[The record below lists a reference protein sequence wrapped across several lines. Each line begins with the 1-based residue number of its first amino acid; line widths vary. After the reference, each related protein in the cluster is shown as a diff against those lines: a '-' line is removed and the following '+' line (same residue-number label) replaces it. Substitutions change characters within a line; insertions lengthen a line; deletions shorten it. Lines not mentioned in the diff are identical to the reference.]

1 MAQPIVKYTLNKRG
15 QVPEWINTGDSSFA
29 GQHGITGNKTGYI
42 PKYES
47 PQNMIML
54 GIATGDPDPDGTPDD
69 YVGILTT
76 KALLQTYITET
87 GSTLQYK
94 TETDTVTG
102 IQTVTTT
109 GLSTAWGQAEY
120 SGGLSTS
127 TTTKHTA
134 SGVGTVATISTSAVT
149 KVVVKTD
156 TTTGDSSATTDTPI
170 VIDAASTLSGVSTS
184 VRIVTTSSSV
194 GVVTTT
200 DLAGLA
206 VTTTT
211 TTDTTSYTYTDV
223 TTGSSTSTS
232 ETTTDG
238 VTTRTDTVTTT
249 ETTNY
254 DTSYDYAGEAT
265 RLWDIYTALNS

>member
-15 QVPEWINTGDSSFA
+15 QVPSWIDTSSNSFA
-29 GQHGITGNKTGYI
+29 GEHGISGNKDGYI
-42 PKYES
+42 PRYES
-47 PQNMIML
+47 PQDTIYL
-54 GIATGDPDPDGTPDD
+54 GIASGDPDPDGTPDD
-69 YVGILTT
+69 YIGTFANKT
-76 KALLQTYITET
+76 ALQTYLVEV
-87 GSTLQYK
+87 GNALKYK
-94 TETDTVTG
+94 TVTATVTG
-102 IQTVTTT
+102 IQTATTT
-109 GLSTAWGQAEY
+109 GLSTAWNQENY

-127 TTTKHTA
+127 TTSKHTA
-134 SGVGTVATISTSAVT
+134 SGVGTVATISGSVVT

-156 TTTGDSSATTDTPI
+156 TPTGSTSATTDTPI

-184 VRIVTTSSSV
+184 VGIVTTT
-194 GVVTTT
+194 GT
-200 DLAGLA
+200 DAAGLA

-223 TTGSSTSTS
+223 ETTLSTSTS

-254 DTSYDYAGEAT
+254 ETSYDYAAEAT
-265 RLWDIYTALNS
+265 RLWNIYTAVNS

>member
-15 QVPEWINTGDSSFA
+15 QVPEWINTGSSSFA
-29 GQHGITGNKTGYI
+29 GEHGITGNKTGYI

-47 PQNMIML
+47 PQDTIFL
-54 GIATGDPDPDGTPDD
+54 GIASGDPDPDGTPDD
-69 YVGILTT
+69 YVGIITT

-94 TETDTVTG
+94 TTTATVTG
-102 IQTVTTT
+102 IQTSVTT
-109 GLSTAWGQAEY
+109 GLSTAWDQENY

-127 TTTKHTA
+127 TTSKHTV
-134 SGVGTVATISTSAVT
+134 SGVGTVATISTSGVT
-149 KVVVKTD
+149 KVVIVVDKP
-156 TTTGDSSATTDTPI
+156 TGSSISTVSTPV

-184 VRIVTTSSSV
+184 VGIVTTS
-194 GVVTTT
+194 TT
-200 DLAGLA
+200 DGELG
-206 VTTTT
+206 VTTTTT

-223 TTGSSTSTS
+223 ETTSATSKS

-238 VTTRTDTVTTT
+238 VTTRTDTKTTS

-254 DTSYDYAGEAT
+254 ETSYDYAAEAT
-265 RLWDIYTALNS
+265 RLWNIYTALNS

>member
-1 MAQPIVKYTLNKRG
+1 MAQPIVKYTLNKKG
-15 QVPEWINTGDSSFA
+15 QLPEWINNSDSSFA
-29 GQHGITGNKTGYI
+29 SQHGITGNKTGYI

-47 PQNMIML
+47 PQDTIYL
-54 GIATGDPDPDGTPDD
+54 GIASGDPDPDGTPDD
-69 YVGILTT
+69 YVGIITT

-94 TETDTVTG
+94 TITDTVTG
-102 IQTVTTT
+102 VQTSVTT
-109 GLSTAWGQAEY
+109 GLSTAWNQESY
-120 SGGLSTS
+120 SGGLSTTTS
-127 TTTKHTA
+127 TKYTA
-134 SGVGTVATISTSAVT
+134 SGVGTVATISASQVT
-149 KVVVKTD
+149 KVVVATD
-156 TTTGDSSATTDTPI
+156 TTTGSSDATTDTPI

-184 VRIVTTSSSV
+184 SSV

-200 DLAGLA
+200 DGAGLA

-211 TTDTTSYTYTDV
+211 TTYTTSYTYTDV
-223 TTGSSTSTS
+223 ITSSVTSTS

-238 VTTRTDTVTTT
+238 VTTRTDTVTTI

-254 DTSYDYAGEAT
+254 DTSYDYAAEAT

>member
-1 MAQPIVKYTLNKRG
+1 MHINFGLLVTYFFNKS
-15 QVPEWINTGDSSFA
+15 ICA
-29 GQHGITGNKTGYI
+29 GH
-42 PKYES
+42 
-47 PQNMIML
+47 
-54 GIATGDPDPDGTPDD
+54 
-69 YVGILTT
+69 
-76 KALLQTYITET
+76 ALHLSI
-87 GSTLQYK
+87 
-94 TETDTVTG
+94 
-102 IQTVTTT
+102 TT
-109 GLSTAWGQAEY
+109 GLSTAWNQESY

-127 TTTKHTA
+127 TTTKHTVA
-134 SGVGTVATISTSAVT
+134 GVGTLATISTSQVT

-156 TTTGDSSATTDTPI
+156 TPTGSTSATTDTPI
-170 VIDAASTLSGVSTS
+170 VIDVASTLSGVSTS
-184 VRIVTTSSSV
+184 VGI
-194 GVVTTT
+194 VTTT
-200 DLAGLA
+200 DNSSGLA

-265 RLWDIYTALNS
+265 RLWDIYTAKNA

>member
-15 QVPEWINTGDSSFA
+15 QVPEWINTGDSAFA
-29 GQHGITGNKTGYI
+29 GQHGISGNKDGYI
-42 PKYES
+42 PRYES
-47 PQNMIML
+47 PQDNIYL
-54 GIATGDPDPDGTPDD
+54 GIAKGDVDPDGTPDD
-69 YVGILTT
+69 YVGIITT

-87 GSTLQYK
+87 GSTLQYQGI
-94 TETDTVTG
+94 TPTVTG
-102 IQTVTTT
+102 VQTSVTT
-109 GLSTAWGQAEY
+109 GLSTAWNQENY

-127 TTTKHTA
+127 TTSKHTV
-134 SGVGTVATISTSAVT
+134 SGVGTLATISTSGVT

-156 TTTGDSSATTDTPI
+156 TPTGSSEATTNTPV

-184 VRIVTTSSSV
+184 VGIVTTSSTDEFT
-194 GVVTTT
+194 GVT
-200 DLAGLA
+200 
-206 VTTTT
+206 TTTT

-223 TTGSSTSTS
+223 TTGSVTSTS

-249 ETTNY
+249 ERGNYETT
-254 DTSYDYAGEAT
+254 YDYAAEST